1 MEHMYQFSL
10 TSFIAL
16 FSRTLRKPM
25 EAKSIDMRITNLVRS
40 LIQKLLYSVGG
51 CFRQGAGC

>member
-1 MEHMYQFSL
+1 MYQFSL

-25 EAKSIDMRITNLVRS
+25 DAKSIDARISALVRPTT
-40 LIQKLLYSVGG
+40 
-51 CFRQGAGC
+51 